1 MNLKQIKSKLKK
13 FKAKQFQVA
22 ILCGIKPCTLSLFL
36 KGVHKSERLKEKL
49 VCLIAILEQA
59 EAIHNPKCQ

>member
-22 ILCGIKPCTLSLFL
+22 FCMGVKPCTLSLFL

-49 VCLIAILEQA
+49 VCLISILEQA
-59 EAIHNPKCQ
+59 EAIHNPKCE

>member
-22 ILCGIKPCTLSLFL
+22 FLCGVKPCTLSLFL
-36 KGVHKSERLKEKL
+36 TGEHKSERIKEKL
-49 VCLIAILEQA
+49 ICLIAILEQA
-59 EAIHNPKCQ
+59 ASIHNPKCE